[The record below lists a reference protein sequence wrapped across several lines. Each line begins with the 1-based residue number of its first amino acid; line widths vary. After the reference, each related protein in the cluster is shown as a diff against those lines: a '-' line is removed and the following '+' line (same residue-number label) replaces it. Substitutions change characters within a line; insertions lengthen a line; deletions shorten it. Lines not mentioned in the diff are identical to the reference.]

1 MSQKI
6 ETTRVKSKNRD
17 NKGEDEENGEMK
29 GDKKSNKK
37 GKR

>member
-17 NKGEDEENGEMK
+17 NKGEDEENGGNE
-29 GDKKSNKK
+29 
-37 GKR
+37 RR

>member
-6 ETTRVKSKNRD
+6 ETTRVKMK
-17 NKGEDEENGEMK
+17 KTGEMK